1 MDCCKRKKFF
11 APVVTH
17 VAVTSSARKSI
28 NQNKRPITFDQ
39 ALTTIAHM
47 DQAMTA
53 FGSSEGTFYTF
64 NWASCRIT
72 EVAKLES
79 AIRSIFCFNREA
91 FVGLSNGEIH
101 LIPSLAS
108 MEKVTPICVAS
119 LGSAVVAIGMAG
131 TPGNAFLCA
140 ATKDCHLYVYRMSS
154 ARLSY
159 SVGRGRVFSSLPRF
173 SSVSK
178 PNPDDAQIPSAKD
191 TVDNMENSVTEE
203 ESSEYIDT
211 DPSHVKPEWKL
222 YKEYATPSCI
232 ANTTDHF
239 FGYCTED
246 LSFYY
251 FNALTQKQVY
261 KIDDESHFVK
271 VAHIYERTSK
281 YNMAGIRSAL
291 LGYNGTASDGGH
303 VRLVNLTTGES
314 RIVYTSCY
322 NGCKGVFGVLRYMI
336 IVDSNSLVVCKIG
349 VADATELY
357 REPFAGGFIVLKSDF
372 CINQLTETSAS
383 ICATLLFNGGD
394 YCRVTI
400 EIDCEADTVSTEIF
414 GSTLF
419 V

>member
-1 MDCCKRKKFF
+1 MDCCKRKKFV

-17 VAVTSSARKSI
+17 VAVTSSARKSMG
-28 NQNKRPITFDQ
+28 QNKRPITFDQ

-72 EVAKLES
+72 EVAKLDS

-101 LIPSLAS
+101 LIPSLTS

-119 LGSAVVAIGMAG
+119 LGSAVVTIGMAG

-178 PNPDDAQIPSAKD
+178 PNPDDPTKD
-191 TVDNMENSVTEE
+191 KADAIENSTTEE
-203 ESSEYIDT
+203 ESSEYVDP

-251 FNALTQKQVY
+251 FNALTQKQIY

-271 VAHIYERTSK
+271 VAHIYERTAK
-281 YNMAGIRSAL
+281 FNAAGIKTAL
-291 LGYNGTASDGGH
+291 LGYSGTASDGGH

-314 RIVYTSCY
+314 RIVYNSCY
-322 NGCKGVFGVLRYMI
+322 NGCKGVFGVLRYMVV
-336 IVDSNSLVVCKIG
+336 VDSNSLVVCKVG
-349 VADATELY
+349 VADETELH
-357 REPFAGGFIVLKSDF
+357 REPFASGFIVLKSDF
-372 CINQLTETSAS
+372 AVNQLTETSAS
-383 ICATLLFNGGD
+383 VCVTLLFNGGD

-400 EIDCEADTVSTEIF
+400 DIDCETDTVSTEIF

>member
-1 MDCCKRKKFF
+1 MDCCKRKKFV

-17 VAVTSSARKSI
+17 VAVTSSARKSM
-28 NQNKRPITFDQ
+28 NQNKRPIAFDQ
-39 ALTTIAHM
+39 TLTTIAHM

-72 EVAKLES
+72 EVAKLDS

-119 LGSAVVAIGMAG
+119 LGSAVITIGMAG

-173 SSVSK
+173 SSASK
-178 PNPDDAQIPSAKD
+178 PNPDDPAKD
-191 TVDNMENSVTEE
+191 KADVIENSITEE
-203 ESSEYIDT
+203 ESSEYVDS

-251 FNALTQKQVY
+251 FNALTQKQIY

-271 VAHIYERTSK
+271 VAHIYERTARF
-281 YNMAGIRSAL
+281 NTAGIRTAL

-303 VRLVNLTTGES
+303 VRLVNLTTGET
-314 RIVYTSCY
+314 RIIYNSCY
-322 NGCKGVFGVLRYMI
+322 NGCKGVFGVLRYI
-336 IVDSNSLVVCKIG
+336 VVVDSSSLVVCKIG
-349 VADATELY
+349 VTDETELH
-357 REPFAGGFIVLKSDF
+357 REPFASGFIILKTDF
-372 CINQLTETSAS
+372 AVNQLTETSAS
-383 ICATLLFNGGD
+383 VCATLLFNGGD
-394 YCRVTI
+394 YCRMTI
-400 EIDCEADTVSTEIF
+400 DIDCETDTVSTEIF

-419 V
+419 A

>member
-17 VAVTSSARKSI
+17 VAVTSSARKSM
-28 NQNKRPITFDQ
+28 NQNKRPIAFDQ

-79 AIRSIFCFNREA
+79 SIRSIFCFNREA
-91 FVGLSNGEIH
+91 FVGLSNGEIY
-101 LIPSLAS
+101 LIPNLVS

-119 LGSAVVAIGMAG
+119 LGSAVITIGMAG

-173 SSVSK
+173 SSASK
-178 PNPDDAQIPSAKD
+178 PNPDNVQAPVERDKAD
-191 TVDNMENSVTEE
+191 TIDDSVTEE
-203 ESSEYIDT
+203 DSSDYVDT

-222 YKEYATPSCI
+222 FKEYATPSCI

-251 FNALTQKQVY
+251 FNALTQKQLY
-261 KIDDESHFVK
+261 KIEDESQFVK

-322 NGCKGVFGVLRYMI
+322 NGCKGVFGVLRYM
-336 IVDSNSLVVCKIG
+336 VMADSNSLVVCKIG
-349 VADATELY
+349 VADATELH
-357 REPFAGGFIVLKSDF
+357 RESFAGGFIVLKSDF
-372 CINQLTETSAS
+372 CVNQLTETSAS
-383 ICATLLFNGGD
+383 VCTTLLFNGGD

-400 EIDCEADTVSTEIF
+400 EIDCETDSVSTEIF